1 MSEGKVWLVGAGP
14 GDPGLITLAGL
25 QALKEADV
33 VVYDRLIPQQLLAQ
47 ARPDSELIYVG
58 KIGHSPATAQ
68 EQINALL
75 VEKAR
80 QGKKVVRLKGGDPFL
95 FGRGGEEAQALAEA
109 GIPFVVVPG
118 VTSAIAVPAY
128 AGIPVTHRGL
138 SSSLAVVT
146 GHEAPG
152 KAESMVRWGLLA
164 QAVDTL
170 VVLMGAKALPSVV
183 EELIAAGRS
192 PETPAAVIYMGT
204 TAAQRTVTAP
214 LSDIARRV
222 EEAGLGPPT
231 VLVVGEVVRL
241 RDSLAW
247 YDKLPLFGRRV
258 VVTRPRHQAERLSSL
273 LAREGAEPIELPLL
287 EVEGVPNPPG
297 LEEALA
303 RLKGC
308 AYRWVV
314 FTSANAVDHLFHLL
328 EERGLDA
335 RALAGAQVAAIGTG
349 TARALARRGIHAD
362 LVPPVFTS
370 KALGEALSS
379 LLSSGERVLWPR
391 GEEAN
396 EDLPRALTAA
406 GAHVDHLVVYRTRL
420 ASHLPREILEVVR
433 HGAVDAVAFTS
444 SATVRY
450 LLSLLD
456 GDTAPFKD
464 VVVACIGPVTA
475 QAASAA
481 LGRPPD
487 VVAEEHTMEGL
498 VEALKAFWA
507 QKGGDGP

>member
-80 QGKKVVRLKGGDPFL
+80 QGKNVVRLKGGDPFL

-258 VVTRPRHQAERLSSL
+258 VITRPRHQAERLSSL

-287 EVEGVPNPPG
+287 EVEGVP
-297 LEEALA
+297 
-303 RLKGC
+303 
-308 AYRWVV
+308 
-314 FTSANAVDHLFHLL
+314 T
-328 EERGLDA
+328 
-335 RALAGAQVAAIGTG
+335 
-349 TARALARRGIHAD
+349 RR
-362 LVPPVFTS
+362 VWRRPWPV
-370 KALGEALSS
+370 
-379 LLSSGERVLWPR
+379 
-391 GEEAN
+391 
-396 EDLPRALTAA
+396 
-406 GAHVDHLVVYRTRL
+406 
-420 ASHLPREILEVVR
+420 
-433 HGAVDAVAFTS
+433 
-444 SATVRY
+444 
-450 LLSLLD
+450 
-456 GDTAPFKD
+456 
-464 VVVACIGPVTA
+464 
-475 QAASAA
+475 
-481 LGRPPD
+481 
-487 VVAEEHTMEGL
+487 
-498 VEALKAFWA
+498 
-507 QKGGDGP
+507 